1 MVRSVLNKATLNE
14 TNSATGCLLNDLDL
28 LVRQAVEFVDE
39 LVDLFVGCVNLA
51 MDGELIVVWFRYNP
65 RSAPLCVI
73 YSMRAA
79 IAGRSR

>member
-1 MVRSVLNKATLNE
+1 MAKCRGGASGVWLSLR
-14 TNSATGCLLNDLDL
+14 CLLDDADFLA
-28 LVRQAVEFVDE
+28 RQAVELVDE
-39 LVDLFVGCVNLA
+39 LVDLFVSRVDLA
-51 MDGELIVVWFRYNP
+51 LDGELIVVWFRYNP